1 MSTIEKPEA
10 LSDYPVTFT
19 MPIQW
24 GDQDAFGH
32 VNNIIH
38 IRWFESARVL
48 YLEDSGLRLMLTDS
62 KTGPI
67 LASITCNYRRQLKYP
82 DTVHIGARV
91 SRIGRSSMTM
101 DHAVYSQ
108 ELDTIAADGSSIVVV
123 FDYEQNRPV
132 RVPDNI
138 RSAIESL
145 EGRTF

>member
-1 MSTIEKPEA
+1 MSEA
-10 LSDYPVTFT
+10 PPDELAEYPVIFT

-38 IRWFESARVL
+38 IRWFESARVV
-48 YLEDSGLRLMLTDS
+48 YLEDSGLKLMLTDG

-67 LASITCNYRRQLKYP
+67 LASITCNYRRQLTYP
-82 DTVHIGARV
+82 DTVQIGARV

-101 DHAVYSQ
+101 DHAVYS
-108 ELDTIAADGSSIVVV
+108 EALDAIAADGSSIVVV
-123 FDYEQNRPV
+123 FDYEQNRPI

-138 RSAIESL
+138 RAAIEHL
-145 EGRTF
+145 EGKTF